1 MGRTVGL
8 FILGTGVLAEEC
20 CALAEDMKTPVEA
33 FVENLDREKPGT
45 SLCARPIIWVDELP
59 ERAQCICALS
69 TTKRRTYIEQVRD
82 RVTFA
87 TLTLPSSSILPRT
100 ALGEGTVVSTGVLI
114 GSNTMIGRWVF
125 LNRGAR
131 IGHHTQIGDFVTVQ
145 PGANV
150 AGATEIGEQ
159 TLHRDGRDR
168 ARTAQAQDR
177 QRRHDCRWR
186 PGEARC
192 ARPHPGGRCARGD
205 QEAKHRPALSSH
217 ANLRECP

>member
-159 TLHRDGRDR
+159 TYIGMGAIVLERLKLKIGKGVTIAAGALVRRDVPDHTLVAGVP
-168 ARTAQAQDR
+168 AEIK
-177 QRRHDCRWR
+177 RRSTD
-186 PGEARC
+186 
-192 ARPHPGGRCARGD
+192 
-205 QEAKHRPALSSH
+205 
-217 ANLRECP
+217 LR

>member
-1 MGRTVGL
+1 MGVPWGCL
-8 FILGTGVLAEEC
+8 SLAR
-20 CALAEDMKTPVEA
+20 AFWPKSAARWPEDMKTPVEA
-33 FVENLDREKPGT
+33 FVENFDREKPGT
-45 SLCARPIIWVDELP
+45 SLCDRPIIWVDELP

-87 TLTLPSSSILPRT
+87 TLTHPSSSILPRT
-100 ALGEGTVVSTGVLI
+100 ALGEATVVSTGVLI

-150 AGATEIGEQ
+150 AGAIEIGEQ
-159 TLHRDGRDR
+159 TYIGMGAVVLERLTIGQGVTV
-168 ARTAQAQDR
+168 AAGALV
-177 QRRHDCRWR
+177 RHDV
-186 PGEARC
+186 PDHTLVAGV
-192 ARPHPGGRCARGD
+192 
-205 QEAKHRPALSSH
+205 PAEIKKRSID
-217 ANLRECP
+217 LR